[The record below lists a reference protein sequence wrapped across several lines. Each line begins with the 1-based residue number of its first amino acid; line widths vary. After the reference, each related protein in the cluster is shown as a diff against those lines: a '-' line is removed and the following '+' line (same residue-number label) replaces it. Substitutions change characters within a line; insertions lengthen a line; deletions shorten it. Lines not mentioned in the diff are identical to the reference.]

1 MRTEQNVIQ
10 RTRLLVKG
18 ITLTLFVS
26 VLLTASLSAQDAD
39 GKAVFQK
46 RCTGCHALDMDREGP
61 RLRDVIGRRAGTVQ
75 TFEYSKAMQGA
86 NFTWNAALLDKWLT
100 DTNSVVPGNDMTFR
114 VPRPEER
121 AAIIAY
127 LGTLKP

>member
-1 MRTEQNVIQ
+1 MQNFIQ
-10 RTRLLVKG
+10 RTRLLVEG

-39 GKAVFQK
+39 GKAAFQK

-86 NFTWNAALLDKWLT
+86 NFTWDAALLDKWLT

-114 VPRPEER
+114 VPKPEER
-121 AAIIAY
+121 EAIIAY
-127 LGTLKP
+127 LRTLKP

>member
-1 MRTEQNVIQ
+1 MCTEQHFTQ
-10 RTRLLVKG
+10 RTRLLVEG
-18 ITLTLFVS
+18 ITLTLFFT
-26 VLLTASLSAQDAD
+26 VLLMAGLSAQDPN

-100 DTNSVVPGNDMTFR
+100 DTNSVVSGNDMTFR
-114 VPRPEER
+114 VPKPEER

-127 LGTLKP
+127 LRTLKP

>member
-1 MRTEQNVIQ
+1 MRTEQNAIQ
-10 RTRLLVKG
+10 RTRLLVEG

-26 VLLTASLSAQDAD
+26 VLLTPSLLAQDAD

-61 RLRDVIGRRAGTVQ
+61 RLRDVIGRRAGIVQ

-86 NFTWNAALLDKWLT
+86 NFTWDAALLDKWLT
-100 DTNSVVPGNDMTFR
+100 DTNSVVPRNDMTFR

-127 LGTLKP
+127 LRTLKP